1 MNSLQATTQ
10 PDSEGRRGKR
20 KTEREGEEGKERTKE
35 GGGMRVKCWPVLNF
49 MREIKRKREKMREIA
64 RKRELERI
72 GSWPE

>member
-49 MREIKRKREKMREIA
+49 MREIKREREN
-64 RKRELERI
+64 ERDNKKERD
-72 GSWPE
+72 GENWKLA